1 MEQLSLAL
9 RYVKNTF
16 LGQVIASPEFPLCFL
31 PLLAVYWLLNRQH
44 RAQNIVLL
52 IFGYSVYSMLGVG
65 YAALLACYSFFVWGA
80 GHFIETAGLPKIK
93 KIVYSA
99 SVLSSLA
106 LLAGY
111 KYTHFLI
118 NSLNQLLAQSE
129 IDVQLAS
136 QQWML
141 PVGIS
146 FYTFMGIS
154 YLSDVYR
161 EKYRAASPASLLLF
175 LCFSPITIAG
185 PICRPSELLAQIDD
199 PKPKSISSIDKILL
213 LILSFVIKKVW
224 IASWLAQAIVDPV
237 FASPSVFN
245 GFEVLLG
252 VLAYSLQI
260 FFDFSGYTDLA
271 RAVGMCL
278 GYELPSNFDR
288 PYLASSLSEFWGR
301 WHITLSLWI
310 RDYIYIPLGGSRR
323 SFVRTLINL
332 ILAMALSGL
341 WHGANITFL
350 LWGLFHGLGL
360 CLEKV
365 FSRFGFKPNSFLLT
379 YLFVCVGW
387 VFFRSPNLE
396 GAFEVFHS
404 VRDWSVP
411 LNPSIPHALVLAAL
425 AMSFFVWKLSPWL
438 MKRIE
443 LALTIIPSVLKPLP
457 FAVVISAVL
466 ALSPEGMPNFI
477 YAQF

>member
-1 MEQLSLAL
+1 M
-9 RYVKNTF
+9 
-16 LGQVIASPEFPLCFL
+16 IASPEFPLYFI
-31 PLLAVYWLLNRQH
+31 PLLAIYWLLNRQH
-44 RAQNIVLL
+44 RLQNIVLL
-52 IFGYSVYSMLGVG
+52 VFGYVVYSMLGVG
-65 YAALLACYSFFVWGA
+65 YAALLAGYSFFVWGS
-80 GHFIETAGLPKIK
+80 GRFIESVRRRKIK
-93 KIVYSA
+93 KIVYVVSIF
-99 SVLSSLA
+99 SSIA

-118 NSLNQLLAQSE
+118 NSLNQLLTQSE
-129 IDVQLAS
+129 INIQLNTH
-136 QQWML
+136 QWML

-161 EKYRAASPASLLLF
+161 EKYPAASPASLLLY

-199 PKPKSISSIDKILL
+199 PKPKSVSSIDKILL

-224 IASWLAQAIVDPV
+224 IASWLAQIIVDPV
-237 FASPSVFN
+237 FASASMFN
-245 GFEVLLG
+245 GFEVLLA

-271 RAVGMCL
+271 RAVGLCL

-310 RDYIYIPLGGSRR
+310 RDYIYIPLGGSRH
-323 SFVRTLINL
+323 SFLRTLINL
-332 ILAMALSGL
+332 ILAMTLSGL
-341 WHGANITFL
+341 WHGANTTFL

-360 CLEKV
+360 CLEKIL
-365 FSRFGFKPNSFLLT
+365 SRFGFKPDSFLLT
-379 YLFVCVGW
+379 YLFICVGW
-387 VFFRSPNLE
+387 VFFRSPNLD
-396 GAFEVFHS
+396 GAFEVFDS
-404 VRDWSVP
+404 IRDWSVP
-411 LNPSIPHALVLAAL
+411 LTPSIPHALVIAVL
-425 AMSFFVWKLSPWL
+425 AMSFLLWRLAPLLISK
-438 MKRIE
+438 IE
-443 LALTIIPSVLKPLP
+443 LVLKYIPSILKPIP
-457 FAVVISAVL
+457 FAVLISAVL
-466 ALSPEGMPNFI
+466 AVSPEGMPNFI